1 MNKYK
6 LILIGFLII
15 VIYTFFFLF
24 EYGWI
29 LSVIA
34 LFVLIVL
41 LFIPKGGS
49 IISSTKN
56 WIKNDRELK
65 EKEKEYDYMINKE
78 LEMRILSKDMLKEID
93 VPKNSTIAVGMSG
106 GVDSSVTAYILKEQG
121 YKVKG
126 YFMRNWDSAVNMEL
140 NNILTEEEICQQEE
154 DYNDAKKVADQ
165 LGIELIKINFVEEYW
180 NLVFKRFLE
189 EIELGITPNPDIF
202 CNRYIKFEKF
212 IEYVFKNDKEVDYV
226 ATGHYAKV
234 MKDDYDQYYLVE
246 AKDENKDQTYFLSE
260 IKKDVLSKVLFPLE
274 KYSKDEIRKIAT
286 EAKLFTANKKDS
298 VGICFIGKRNFPE
311 FISNYLE
318 KKPGNI
324 VDYKTGEIVGKHDGV
339 LFYTIGQR
347 RGLNLGGF
355 EKPYFVSGKNI
366 EENILYVA
374 NDSEEILYT
383 NEISTNDFNPLV
395 SIETLSG
402 KVEFKTRHSPIKYN
416 GEIKELILDENSN
429 KIKITILSEEKVKA
443 VTSGQELVLY
453 KNGICLGGGQI
464 K

>member
-6 LILIGFLII
+6 LIIIGFLII
-15 VIYTFFFLF
+15 ISYTFLFFF
-24 EYGWI
+24 SYGWI
-29 LSVIA
+29 ISIFSLLI
-34 LFVLIVL
+34 LIVL
-41 LFIPKGGS
+41 LFLPKGGT
-49 IISSTKN
+49 IIESVKR
-56 WIKNDRELK
+56 WLKNDRELK
-65 EKEKEYDYMINKE
+65 EKEKEYDYMINKD
-78 LEMRILSKDMLKEID
+78 LEMKILSKDMLKDID
-93 VPKNSTIAVGMSG
+93 VPEGSTIAVGMSG
-106 GVDSSVTAYILKEQG
+106 GVDSSVTAYILKQKG

-154 DYNDAKKVADQ
+154 DYEDAKKVADQ
-165 LGIELIKINFVEEYW
+165 LGIELVRVNFVEEYW
-180 NLVFKRFLE
+180 DLVFKRFLE
-189 EIELGITPNPDIF
+189 EIEMGITPNPDIF

-212 IEYVFKNDKEVDYV
+212 IEYVFGNDKDVDYV

-234 MKDDYDQYYLVE
+234 MKDEYDQFYLVE

-260 IKKDVLSKVLFPLE
+260 IKKEVLSKVIFPLSD
-274 KYSKDEIRKIAT
+274 YSKDQIRDIAS

-318 KKPGNI
+318 KKPGDIIDN
-324 VDYKTGEIVGKHDGV
+324 KTRKVVGKHDGV

-355 EKPYFVSGKNI
+355 EKPYFVSGKDI
-366 EENILYVA
+366 EKNILYVA
-374 NDSEEILYT
+374 NDSEDILYT
-383 NEISTNDFNPLV
+383 NEISTNNFNPLV
-395 SIETLSG
+395 EMETLDG
-402 KVEFKTRHSPIKYN
+402 KVEFKTRHSPIKYV
-416 GEIKELILDENSN
+416 GEIKELVVDE
-429 KIKITILSEEKVKA
+429 KTKRIKFTILSETKVKA